1 MIDLA
6 RVPPELF
13 SVALESNLR
22 RFAADY
28 KLSGHFVDAVRIR
41 LEAECAWLI
50 PELDVVDE
58 DHWRPIVRGGTG
70 GRSHECAPGMFD
82 LVLARDFL
90 ARRKPKIPEST
101 ILARVIRFGR
111 QVGLL
116 GAVRPARPFGPADR
130 RTLDRLAGLLAEEL
144 ARRERKRLYKI
155 LDRIKEKIV
164 AELSPRDLAYQILDG
179 LEQLVGYDHS
189 SAFLTWDATAGV
201 LKIEAEKIVW
211 TKAKS
216 AAVGREIPVSP
227 ELIEVLESGL
237 HFSNDSKDSSP
248 GSDGSTSDDAVR
260 RLFDDGPAPG
270 IPAIRS
276 LLVAPLFFDGRF
288 LGVLKVAAIKRR
300 AFDGW
305 DAEVVERFL
314 PVAEVAI
321 RNAQWNQTLENQ
333 AAQAE
338 VKANLVTLAR
348 VVAHD
353 VNNAVGAILP
363 LAQQMQDDLKNGELV
378 AEEAEEDLSVIVDR
392 AQFCK
397 RIFANML
404 RAGST
409 GRLGEGPVDLNRS
422 VRETVTYFEAAAARS
437 GVDLSLALDPEMP
450 VVLFSRQDLEHVL
463 LNLVTN
469 SLEAIRTSGQ
479 RIEVQTGRTTTGL
492 GFLRVID
499 DGPGIPRHLRDKV
512 LEPFFSTKQ
521 GGHGLGLAL
530 CRSLTWQNCGGFE
543 IESEAGHGTTVTIEM
558 KLFNP
563 PEGGAPPES
572 PRAEGGLS
580 AEGNPSD
587 TAPPGAGLEMGSG
600 RLEIPNVS

>member
-1 MIDLA
+1 MIDLTK
-6 RVPPELF
+6 VSPELF
-13 SVALESNLR
+13 TVALESNLR
-22 RFAADY
+22 RYAADY
-28 KLSGHFVDAVRIR
+28 KLSGHFVEAVRVR
-41 LEAECAWLI
+41 LGADCAWLI
-50 PELDVVDE
+50 PELDTVDE
-58 DHWRPIVRGGTG
+58 ENWRPIVRGGAG
-70 GRSHECAPGMFD
+70 AQSARECEPGLFD
-82 LVLARDFL
+82 LGLAKDFL
-90 ARRKPKIPEST
+90 AKRRPKIPPTT
-101 ILARVIRFGR
+101 ILGRVIRFGR

-116 GAVRPARPFGPADR
+116 GAVRRERPFESADR
-130 RTLDRLAGLLAEEL
+130 RTLDRLAGVLATEL
-144 ARRERKRLYKI
+144 GRREKKRLYKV

-164 AELSPRDLAYQILDG
+164 AELRPRDLAYQILDG

-189 SAFLTWDATAGV
+189 SAFLTWDAGAGV
-201 LKIEAEKIVW
+201 LRVEAEKIAW

-227 ELIEVLESGL
+227 EAIFVIQSGL
-237 HFSNDSKDSSP
+237 HLSTDR
-248 GSDGSTSDDAVR
+248 DGLPEHPAHDAVR
-260 RLFDDGPAPG
+260 RLLDDGPSPG
-270 IPAIRS
+270 IPPIRS
-276 LLVAPLFFDGRF
+276 LLVAPLFFDDRF
-288 LGVLKVAAIKRR
+288 LGLLEVAAWKRR

-338 VKANLVTLAR
+338 VKASLVTLAR

-353 VNNAVGAILP
+353 VNNAVGVILP
-363 LAQQMQDDLKNGELV
+363 LAQQIQDDLRLGELV
-378 AEEAEEDLSVIVDR
+378 PEEAGEDLAVIVDR

-397 RIFANML
+397 RIFVNML

-422 VRETVTYFEAAAARS
+422 VRETVSFFEAAAARS
-437 GVDLSLALDPEMP
+437 GFELSLALDPEMP

-469 SLEAIRTSGQ
+469 SLEALRTSGK
-479 RIEVQTGRTTTGL
+479 RITVETGRTESGL
-492 GFLRVID
+492 AFLRVLD

-512 LEPFFSTKQ
+512 LEPFFSTKE

-543 IESEAGHGTTVTIEM
+543 IESEAGAGTTVTVEM
-558 KLFNP
+558 RLFTP
-563 PEGGAPPES
+563 SEAASDPAPEAAVEVAP
-572 PRAEGGLS
+572 
-580 AEGNPSD
+580 D
-587 TAPPGAGLEMGSG
+587 GS
-600 RLEIPNVS
+600 EIPNVA

>member
-6 RVPPELF
+6 QIPPELF
-13 SVALESNLR
+13 NVALESNLR

-28 KLSGHFVDAVRIR
+28 KLSGHFVEAVRVR
-41 LEAECAWLI
+41 LGADCAWLI
-50 PELDVVDE
+50 PELDAVDE
-58 DHWRPIVRGGTG
+58 ENWRPIVRGGAG
-70 GRSHECAPGMFD
+70 ARSARECEPGLFD
-82 LVLARDFL
+82 LDLAKDFL
-90 ARRKPKIPEST
+90 AKRRPKIPPTT

-116 GAVRPARPFGPADR
+116 AAVRRERPFEPADR
-130 RTLDRLAGLLAEEL
+130 RTLDRLAGVLATEL
-144 ARRERKRLYKI
+144 GRREKKRLFKV
-155 LDRIKEKIV
+155 LERIKEKIV
-164 AELSPRDLAYQILDG
+164 AELRPRDLAYQILDG
-179 LEQLVGYDHS
+179 LEQLVAYDHS
-189 SAFLTWDATAGV
+189 SAFLTWDVSAGV
-201 LKIEAEKIVW
+201 LRVEAEKIAW

-216 AAVGREIPVSP
+216 AAVGREIPVAP
-227 ELIEVLESGL
+227 EVIEILQSGL
-237 HFSNDSKDSSP
+237 HLSNEGP
-248 GSDGSTSDDAVR
+248 GGPPAHDAVR
-260 RLFDDGPAPG
+260 RLLDDGPSPG
-270 IPAIRS
+270 IPPIRS
-276 LLVAPLFFDGRF
+276 LLVAPLFFDDRF
-288 LGVLKVAAIKRR
+288 LGVLEVAAWKRR
-300 AFDGW
+300 AFDAW

-338 VKANLVTLAR
+338 VKASLVTLAR

-363 LAQQMQDDLKNGELV
+363 LAQQMQDDLRLGDFV
-378 AEEAEEDLSVIVDR
+378 REEAEEDLAVIVDR

-422 VRETVTYFEAAAARS
+422 VRETVSFFEAAAVRS
-437 GVDLSLALDPEMP
+437 GIDLSLALDPEMP

-469 SLEAIRTSGQ
+469 SLEAL
-479 RIEVQTGRTTTGL
+479 RIAGKSISIQTGRMESGL
-492 GFLRVID
+492 AFLRVVD

-512 LEPFFSTKQ
+512 LEPFFSTKE

-530 CRSLTWQNCGGFE
+530 CRSLTWQNCGGLE
-543 IESEAGHGTTVTIEM
+543 IESEAGAGTTVTVEM
-558 KLFNP
+558 KLFTP
-563 PEGGAPPES
+563 SEATPSPTSEVAQPEPSLPE
-572 PRAEGGLS
+572 PA
-580 AEGNPSD
+580 
-587 TAPPGAGLEMGSG
+587 EMGSG

>member
-1 MIDLA
+1 MIDLTQ
-6 RVPPELF
+6 VPPELF
-13 SVALESNLR
+13 TVALESNLR

-28 KLSGHFVDAVRIR
+28 KLSGHFVEAVRVR
-41 LEAECAWLI
+41 LEADCAWLI
-50 PELDVVDE
+50 PDLDAVDE
-58 DHWRPIVRGGTG
+58 ENWRPIVRGGAG
-70 GRSHECAPGMFD
+70 ARSARECEPGLFD
-82 LVLARDFL
+82 LALAKDFL
-90 ARRKPKIPEST
+90 AKRRPKIPPTT
-101 ILARVIRFGR
+101 ILGRVIRFGR

-116 GAVRPARPFGPADR
+116 GAVRRERPFEPADR
-130 RTLDRLAGLLAEEL
+130 RTLDRLAGVLATEL
-144 ARRERKRLYKI
+144 GRRERERLYKV

-179 LEQLVGYDHS
+179 LEQLVAYDHS
-189 SAFLTWDATAGV
+189 SAFLTWDVSAGV
-201 LKIEAEKIVW
+201 LRVEAEKIAW

-216 AAVGREIPVSP
+216 TAVGREIPVSP
-227 ELIEVLESGL
+227 EVIEILQSGL
-237 HFSNDSKDSSP
+237 HLSNE
-248 GSDGSTSDDAVR
+248 GSGGSTAPPAHDAVR
-260 RLFDDGPAPG
+260 RLLDDGPSPG
-270 IPAIRS
+270 IPSIRS
-276 LLVAPLFFDGRF
+276 LLAAPLFFDDRF
-288 LGVLKVAAIKRR
+288 LGVLEVAAWKRR
-300 AFDGW
+300 AFDAW

-338 VKANLVTLAR
+338 VKASLVTLAR

-363 LAQQMQDDLKNGELV
+363 LAQQMQDDLRRGDFV
-378 AEEAEEDLSVIVDR
+378 REEAEEDLAVIVDR

-422 VRETVTYFEAAAARS
+422 VRETVSFFEASAVRS
-437 GVDLSLALDPEMP
+437 GIDLSLALDPEMP

-469 SLEAIRTSGQ
+469 SLEALRATGKCIK
-479 RIEVQTGRTTTGL
+479 VQTGRTETGL
-492 GFLRVID
+492 AFLRVTD

-512 LEPFFSTKQ
+512 LEPFFSTKE

-543 IESEAGHGTTVTIEM
+543 IESEAGAGTTVTVEM
-558 KLFNP
+558 KLFMP
-563 PEGGAPPES
+563 SEAAPGPAPEVAAPEAAPE
-572 PRAEGGLS
+572 L
-580 AEGNPSD
+580 
-587 TAPPGAGLEMGSG
+587 GSG

>member
-1 MIDLA
+1 MIDLTQ
-6 RVPPELF
+6 VPPELF
-13 SVALESNLR
+13 TVALESNLR

-28 KLSGHFVDAVRIR
+28 KLSGHLVEAVRVR
-41 LEAECAWLI
+41 LGADCAWLI

-58 DHWRPIVRGGTG
+58 EHWRPIVRGGVG
-70 GRSHECAPGMFD
+70 SRNAKECEPGLFD
-82 LVLARDFL
+82 LALAKDFL
-90 ARRKPKIPEST
+90 GKRRPKIPPTT
-101 ILARVIRFGR
+101 ILGRVIRFGR

-116 GAVRPARPFGPADR
+116 GAVRLERPFEPADR
-130 RTLDRLAGLLAEEL
+130 RTLDRLAGVLATEL
-144 ARRERKRLYKI
+144 GRREKKRLYKI

-179 LEQLVGYDHS
+179 LEQLVGHDHS
-189 SAFLTWDATAGV
+189 SAFLTWDAGTGV
-201 LKIEAEKIVW
+201 LRVDAEKIAW

-227 ELIEVLESGL
+227 EVIAVLQSGL
-237 HFSNDSKDSSP
+237 HLSNEEP
-248 GSDGSTSDDAVR
+248 GAPIVPYGHDAVR
-260 RLFDDGPAPG
+260 RLLDNGPSPG
-270 IPAIRS
+270 IPPIRS
-276 LLVAPLFFDGRF
+276 LLVAPLFFDDRF
-288 LGVLKVAAIKRR
+288 LGLLEVAAWKRR
-300 AFDGW
+300 AFDAW
-305 DAEVVERFL
+305 DAEVLERFL

-338 VKANLVTLAR
+338 VKASLVTLAR

-363 LAQQMQDDLKNGELV
+363 LAQQLQDDLKHGELV
-378 AEEAEEDLSVIVDR
+378 REEAEEDLAVIVDR

-409 GRLGEGPVDLNRS
+409 GRLGEGPVDLNRA
-422 VRETVTYFEAAAARS
+422 VRETVSFFEAAALRS
-437 GVDLSLALDPEMP
+437 GIELSLALDPEMP

-469 SLEAIRTSGQ
+469 SLEALRNAGRCIR
-479 RIEVQTGRTTTGL
+479 VQTGRTETGL
-492 GFLRVID
+492 AFLRVAD
-499 DGPGIPRHLRDKV
+499 DGPGIPTHLRDKV
-512 LEPFFSTKQ
+512 LEPFFSTKE

-543 IESEAGHGTTVTIEM
+543 IESEAGSGTTVTVEM
-558 KLFNP
+558 RLFTP
-563 PEGGAPPES
+563 GDGAAGPSLEKPEDEGAPEAVPSEAAPEF
-572 PRAEGGLS
+572 
-580 AEGNPSD
+580 
-587 TAPPGAGLEMGSG
+587 GSG